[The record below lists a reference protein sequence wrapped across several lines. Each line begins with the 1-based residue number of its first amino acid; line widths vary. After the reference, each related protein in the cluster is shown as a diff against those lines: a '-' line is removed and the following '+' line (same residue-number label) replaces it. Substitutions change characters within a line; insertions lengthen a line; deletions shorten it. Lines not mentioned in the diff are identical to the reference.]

1 MGDLEGC
8 LKMCDLYLFL
18 PRHLICRVSISLESR
33 MVKRLLG
40 LLMMGLMVSVVGCG
54 KGRPTGPYVEYYEN
68 GQVEVEGNYKDGVKD
83 GKHVGY
89 YKNGQ
94 ILVEGN
100 YKDGKEDGKWVGYYS
115 SGEIKREENY
125 KDGQRVGKWV
135 EYYRSGEIKKEENY

>member
-68 GQVEVEGNYKDGVKD
+68 GQVEVEGNR
-83 GKHVGY
+83 
-89 YKNGQ
+89 KNG
-94 ILVEGN
+94 ER
-100 YKDGKEDGKWVGYYS
+100 DGKWVWYD
-115 SGEIKREENY
+115 ENGKIEAEGSY
-125 KDGQRVGKWV
+125 KDGYKIGKWV
-135 EYYRSGEIKKEENY
+135 YYYADGR